1 MSNDLAVLETASAP
15 NLFRA
20 SSPAEV
26 IAAAEEM
33 AAPLGRLIREKQ
45 MVTRIAGTEHTNI
58 EGWQTAGAMLGISA
72 HTVWSRPCDPAD
84 LAEDPTGRPVIGWE
98 ARAEA
103 RTRAG
108 EVVGAAEGMVTS
120 TERNW
125 RNASDQAMR
134 SMAQTRAQSKALGSA
149 LRFVMAMTGLKGTP
163 VEEVEESEP
172 AALPNWARPA
182 DPAQFVASV
191 RVLLAELV
199 GHDEAVI
206 SANAVGRN
214 LYEACGGVIPMA
226 GWAAVSMMLDQV
238 AQARSVAGATAE
250 EHDAP
255 VPEPGEQELVD
266 RATEEFDAIED
277 DPGDLGDVETVTDP
291 PSGSLEPTE
300 GSPATPSTPE
310 TASADENASEKTI
323 SEDDTTTPEED

>member
-1 MSNDLAVLETASAP
+1 
-15 NLFRA
+15 
-20 SSPAEV
+20 
-26 IAAAEEM
+26 
-33 AAPLGRLIREKQ
+33 
-45 MVTRIAGTEHTNI
+45 
-58 EGWQTAGAMLGISA
+58 
-72 HTVWSRPCDPAD
+72 
-84 LAEDPTGRPVIGWE
+84 
-98 ARAEA
+98 
-103 RTRAG
+103 
-108 EVVGAAEGMVTS
+108 MVTS

-206 SANAVGRN
+206 GANAVGRN

-226 GWAAVSMMLDQV
+226 GWAAVSMMLDQL

-255 VPEPGEQELVD
+255 VPGPGEQELVD

-277 DPGDLGDVETVTDP
+277 DPGDLGDVETPVDP
-291 PSGSLEPTE
+291 PSAAQEATE
-300 GSPATPSTPE
+300 GSSATPDTPE
-310 TASADENASEKTI
+310 TASADESASEKTI
-323 SEDDTTTPEED
+323 SEDDDTTTPEED